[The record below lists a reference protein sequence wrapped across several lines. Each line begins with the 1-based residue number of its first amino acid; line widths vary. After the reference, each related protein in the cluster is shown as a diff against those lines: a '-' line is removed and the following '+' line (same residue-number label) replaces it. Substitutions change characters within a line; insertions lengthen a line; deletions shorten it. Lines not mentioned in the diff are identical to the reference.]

1 MTGQHTSLPAER
13 WARFPF
19 DQQVLMIGNEMNRA
33 SKLLGPSEGTS
44 LRACYERV
52 LALVDLTV
60 QTQNWPPRRRE
71 LLRWRDLA
79 AELLIAERPAP
90 EAHASAFRAL
100 LRFTPASYAQI
111 PFVLS
116 GSATPPAR
124 ATGPTAGPERSRS

>member
-1 MTGQHTSLPAER
+1 MTGQHTSLTAER

-33 SKLLGPSEGTS
+33 SKFLDSTNERS
-44 LRACYERV
+44 LQACYERV

-60 QTQNWPPRRRE
+60 QTHNWPPRLRE

-79 AELLIAERPAP
+79 AELLIAERPRP
-90 EAHASAFRAL
+90 EAHAAAFLSL

-111 PFVLS
+111 QFVVG
-116 GSATPPAR
+116 GSTTLPHRTTRALVEPKIAR
-124 ATGPTAGPERSRS
+124 S

>member
-1 MTGQHTSLPAER
+1 MTGQHASLTAER

-33 SKLLGPSEGTS
+33 SKFLAPADEHS

-79 AELLIAERPAP
+79 AELFIAERPRP
-90 EAHASAFRAL
+90 DAHAAAFLSL
-100 LRFTPASYAQI
+100 LQFTPTSYTQI
-111 PFVLS
+111 SFVRG
-116 GSATPPAR
+116 GSATSLDR
-124 ATGPTAGPERSRS
+124 STAAFDTPEKIPS

>member
-1 MTGQHTSLPAER
+1 VTGQHTSLTAER

-33 SKLLGPSEGTS
+33 SKLLDRSDDHS
-44 LRACYERV
+44 LRACYARV

-60 QTQNWPPRRRE
+60 QTQDWPPRQRE

-79 AELLIAERPAP
+79 AELFIAERARP
-90 EAHASAFRAL
+90 EAHAVAFLSL

-111 PFVLS
+111 PFVLG
-116 GSATPPAR
+116 GSTTPLDRSTVALG
-124 ATGPTAGPERSRS
+124 APERARS